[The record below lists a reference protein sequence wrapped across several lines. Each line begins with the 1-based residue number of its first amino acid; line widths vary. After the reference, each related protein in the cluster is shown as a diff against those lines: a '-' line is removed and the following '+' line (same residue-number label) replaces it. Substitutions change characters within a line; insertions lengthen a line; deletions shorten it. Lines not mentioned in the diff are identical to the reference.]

1 MNYTRRVKTYGFVN
15 LNKPSGKSSAAYV
28 GKIKRLTGQPCG
40 HLGTLDPLASGV
52 LPVGI
57 GNANR
62 LFNYF
67 LQKKKE
73 YIAEFR
79 FGETSDTLDSTGEM
93 IKGGRIPP
101 MEEIAAKLPSF
112 IGEIDQIPPKYS
124 AKSVDGR
131 RGYHLARAGVE
142 FTLPPKKVCVDEFAL
157 LGKGQEENTYR
168 FLIKCGAGTYIRS
181 LARDLGAA
189 LKTNALM
196 SALTRTKSGIFCIEN
211 AVSPDD
217 LTEENIEEYIIP
229 TESVLNLPKIYL
241 SENDRLFTGI
251 QTKTEAKDGEYILY
265 RGDTF
270 YGMATVKDGTFFS
283 VVKLC

>member
-79 FGETSDTLDSTGEM
+79 FGETSDTLDSTGEI

-168 FLIKCGAGTYIRS
+168 FLINCGAGTYIRS

-270 YGMATVKDGTFFS
+270 YGMATVKDSTFFS